1 MGVPRAA
8 DSSIY
13 ADVDR
18 QAAVLRFIQK
28 TTQQTEGNMK
38 KIILMISAAL
48 LVSASMPAFS
58 DQTPEEKVICNLA
71 AQNCLNK
78 ADILQK
84 RIKKLNADLK
94 KGTKTYSAEDLK
106 KIEQKL
112 QETQDTLDKIEGKT
126 PGK

>member
-1 MGVPRAA
+1 MKKSVIMIMAA
-8 DSSIY
+8 LMLS
-13 ADVDR
+13 
-18 QAAVLRFIQK
+18 
-28 TTQQTEGNMK
+28 TTMLAYSQQT
-38 KIILMISAAL
+38 S
-48 LVSASMPAFS
+48 
-58 DQTPEEKVICNLA
+58 EEKVICNLA

-112 QETQDTLDKIEGKT
+112 QEAQDTLDKIEGKT